1 MPSVADVQGKFSSH
15 ILFFQAVEYVQ
26 AAEDASGIEAGG
38 QLDTTAD
45 LSVELFEFEIVI
57 PVDNVFWSCYG
68 VVDAESAFFIFG
80 NSPVKSWM

>member
-1 MPSVADVQGKFSSH
+1 MLHQHLPQSQSTIGRFRSH
-15 ILFFQAVEYVQ
+15 ILFFQAAEYVQ

-57 PVDNVFWSCYG
+57 PVDNVFG
-68 VVDAESAFFIFG
+68 LVMEVVNAEIHFFHFR
-80 NSPVKSWM
+80 